1 MILAAFNGK
10 PDVLRVLLDKG
21 ANIEAK
27 NIVRD
32 GYGDHVYS
40 VGEGGWGEGERREG
54 RGCKGGVEGW
64 SNSFKF
70 CYSQIYPFNLFQTK

>member
-1 MILAAFNGK
+1 MTALLLAAEYGK

-27 NIVRD
+27 DNVRD

-40 VGEGGWGEGERREG
+40 VGEGGRGEGEGREGREG
-54 RGCKGGVEGW
+54 RGCKGGVRVGRVG
-64 SNSFKF
+64 
-70 CYSQIYPFNLFQTK
+70 

>member
-1 MILAAFNGK
+1 MGAAEQGK

-27 NIVRD
+27 DVVRD

-40 VGEGGWGEGERREG
+40 RGGREGARGRGERGEG
-54 RGCKGGVEGW
+54 V
-64 SNSFKF
+64 
-70 CYSQIYPFNLFQTK
+70 

>member
-1 MILAAFNGK
+1 MSMAAYEGK

-27 NIVRD
+27 NVVRD

-40 VGEGGWGEGERREG
+40 VGEGGRGEGEGREG
-54 RGCKGGVEGW
+54 EGGDVRVG
-64 SNSFKF
+64 
-70 CYSQIYPFNLFQTK
+70 

>member
-1 MILAAFNGK
+1 MAAFDGK

-27 NIVRD
+27 EKVVRD

-40 VGEGGWGEGERREG
+40 VGEGGEGREG
-54 RGCKGGVEGW
+54 RGEGL
-64 SNSFKF
+64 
-70 CYSQIYPFNLFQTK
+70 QEGLG